1 MLHRQSVYLITY
13 YAMKSLLANL
23 FSNSRPKTSYL
34 GVHFGTLTQRLVHP
48 SAPVVLTKDLPRNE
62 ISYDFQS
69 QFRLHISNSRTKP
82 TGLDF

>member
-69 QFRLHISNSRTKP
+69 SYLEYKNQARRA
-82 TGLDF
+82 